1 MHVPTIPLNRD
12 PHRTPLCPR
21 FVTLLVMAGTL
32 IPFSA
37 RWGRGDTIFQ
47 TTPQGTE
54 RILRRNTIVVKE
66 DPNSIFYKHFELKE
80 RRVVKVRL
88 EKGSFRVRV
97 EKSDAAVREQI
108 VANWKRFG
116 HTAEVTDIDG
126 NSKRLFSLYLDFY
139 PPGGRGSLHNTVPPR
154 TTLPVRFA
162 DGGMDE
168 IEFSVIK
175 RIEFQ
180 GFRMRIQLNSG
191 ASLDCEFRMP
201 TDQPAEARFLG
212 MTDAYPVDSE
222 EVFDFFLPLEK
233 LKEIKLGRERRRR
246 RRR

>member
-1 MHVPTIPLNRD
+1 MRVPTIPLNGNPVPTLRY
-12 PHRTPLCPR
+12 PR
-21 FVTLLVMAGTL
+21 FVTLLVIAGAL
-32 IPFSA
+32 VPLSA
-37 RWGRGDTIFQ
+37 RWGRADTIFQ
-47 TTPQGTE
+47 RTPQGTE
-54 RILRRNTIVVKE
+54 QIIRRNTIVVKE

-97 EKSDAAVREQI
+97 EKSNPAVREQI

-126 NSKRLFSLYLDFY
+126 NHKKIFSLYLDFY
-139 PPGGRGSLHNTVPPR
+139 PPGGRGSLHYTIPPR
-154 TTLPVRFA
+154 TTLPVRLA
-162 DGGMDE
+162 NGGMDE
-168 IEFSVIK
+168 IDFSDVK
-175 RIEFQ
+175 LIEFQ
-180 GFRMRIQLNSG
+180 GSRMRIQLNSG
-191 ASLDCEFRMP
+191 ANLDCEFRLP
-201 TDQPAEARFLG
+201 TDQPVEARFLG
-212 MTDAYPVDSE
+212 MTEAYPVDSE